1 MKLQTTDK
9 SEVDSFTSRGIPRSH
24 YKINKSIKLHV
35 LTDSNIDY
43 FGLLIGFVDSNK
55 LKLLTRS
62 HICLLKTKQ
71 LKVPLHF

>member
-9 SEVDSFTSRGIPRSH
+9 SEVDIFTGRGIPRSH

-43 FGLLIGFVDSNK
+43 FGLFIGFVDSKKNTVILPVIPSK
-55 LKLLTRS
+55 F
-62 HICLLKTKQ
+62 CLAAG
-71 LKVPLHF
+71 

>member
-9 SEVDSFTSRGIPRSH
+9 SEVDSFTSRGTPRSH

-43 FGLLIGFVDSNK
+43 FGLFIGFVDSNK
-55 LKLLTRS
+55 LNS
-62 HICLLKTKQ
+62 
-71 LKVPLHF
+71 